1 MQVKSALCSSL
12 SFSRGRQQKGEW
24 QMIEQLQDWIEK
36 YRAALLETRPDK
48 LSERIQE
55 ASMAIKVRE
64 RELQTKKVNA
74 ADWQVLEDAR
84 NTLNSRLTSWVSLPN
99 PYSSSLRRLA
109 VNESVSRLDVMSS
122 KPIRS
127 PPAASSWTS
136 MDWASSPMKS
146 TWLPRNW
153 RADW

>member
-24 QMIEQLQDWIEK
+24 QIIEQVQDWIEK

-64 RELQTKKVNA
+64 RELQTKTVNA

-84 NTLNSRLTSWVSLPN
+84 NTLNV
-99 PYSSSLRRLA
+99 LRR
-109 VNESVSRLDVMSS
+109 NDG
-122 KPIRS
+122 
-127 PPAASSWTS
+127 
-136 MDWASSPMKS
+136 
-146 TWLPRNW
+146 
-153 RADW
+153 